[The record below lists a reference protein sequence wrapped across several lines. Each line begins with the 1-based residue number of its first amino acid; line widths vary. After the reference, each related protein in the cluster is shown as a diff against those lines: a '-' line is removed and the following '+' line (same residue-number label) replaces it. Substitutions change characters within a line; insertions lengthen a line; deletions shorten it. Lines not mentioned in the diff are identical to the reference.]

1 MCVDFSWRKRSIYSK
16 QGGCFRLTGSQLPV
30 FCNGAVQWSAQT
42 LLLRQFLS
50 VCCCYRGSKRWGGR
64 VRVSISSKDDVII
77 SADHTKNHLQPPKKV
92 PGLTVCVKAQQRD
105 CIRGNKHEKSWD
117 YFRPAGSL
125 ISQCLPHLTFKGAV
139 HTWLHDPSYE
149 GML

>member
-1 MCVDFSWRKRSIYSK
+1 MCVDFSWGKRSIYSK

-30 FCNGAVQWSAQT
+30 FCNGVVQWSAQT

-50 VCCCYRGSKRWGGR
+50 VCCCYRGSKRWGVGLGWVFP
-64 VRVSISSKDDVII
+64 VRMVWLFLQTTPKI
-77 SADHTKNHLQPPKKV
+77 NQPPKKV

-125 ISQCLPHLTFKGAV
+125 ISQCLSQLTFKGAV
-139 HTWLHDPSYE
+139 HTWLRDLSYE